1 MMIRAI
7 VADDEVLARQK
18 LRQLLRDDLDIE
30 IVGESATS
38 LETIELARATNPD
51 LLFLDVHMPGMDG
64 FDVLGALSGQA
75 GTAAPRV
82 IFTTAYDQYAV
93 RAFEVNAVDYLLKPF
108 TRERLHAAIQRV
120 REQSPVRQ
128 KEAGAGSGARPA
140 ANFFPNRIVFKSRG
154 RILFLSVSEIRW
166 IGAEG
171 NYVRLCTAS
180 ETHLLRETM
189 AHLEERLDPRGF
201 LRVHRSFIVNLKYVK
216 EVRRE
221 ANGDS
226 VVIMDSG
233 HKVALGRSYR
243 ASLHQQLH
251 RA

>member
-1 MMIRAI
+1 MIRAV

-18 LRQLLRDDLDIE
+18 LRQLLRDDGDVE
-30 IVGESATS
+30 IVGESATAQ
-38 LETIELARATNPD
+38 ETIELVRAASPE
-51 LLFLDVHMPGMDG
+51 LLFLDIQMPGMDG
-64 FDVLGALSGQA
+64 FDVVGALAQQPEVP
-75 GTAAPRV
+75 TPRV

-93 RAFEVNAVDYLLKPF
+93 RAFDVNAVDYLLKPF
-108 TRERLHAAIQRV
+108 THERLRTAIQRV
-120 REQSPVRQ
+120 REQAQVRPQ
-128 KEAGAGSGARPA
+128 TSGNGSTPA
-140 ANFFPNRIVFKSRG
+140 AGFYTNRIVFKSRG
-154 RILFLSVSEIRW
+154 RILFLPVSDIRW

-171 NYVRLCTAS
+171 NYVRLSTAT

-189 AHLEERLDPRGF
+189 THLEEKLDPRGF

-221 ANGDS
+221 VSGDS

-243 ASLHQQLH
+243 SVLNDQIHP
-251 RA
+251 

>member
-1 MMIRAI
+1 MIHTV

-18 LRQLLRDDLDIE
+18 LRQLLRDDPDIE
-30 IVGESATS
+30 IVGESTTAA
-38 LETIELARATNPD
+38 ETIELVRATKPE
-51 LLFLDVHMPGMDG
+51 LLFLDIRMPDMDG
-64 FDVLGALSGQA
+64 LDVVGALSGLTEIPQ
-75 GTAAPRV
+75 PRV

-108 TRERLHAAIQRV
+108 TPERLRAAVQKV
-120 REQSPVRQ
+120 RDQSQIRMQ
-128 KEAGAGSGARPA
+128 ETGNAAGTAV
-140 ANFFPNRIVFKSRG
+140 NFYTNRIVFKSRG
-154 RILFLSVSEIRW
+154 RILFLPVTDIRW

-171 NYVRLCTAS
+171 NYVRLCTAT

-221 ANGDS
+221 SNGDS
-226 VVIMDSG
+226 VVLLDNG
-233 HKVALGRSYR
+233 QKVAMGRSYR
-243 ASLHQQLH
+243 SVLNDQLY
-251 RA
+251 RS